1 MHPAKSVII
10 FTTTSGAGYGLL
22 VWLAVGRLLGWEL
35 APGLLMVAFGVAFGL
50 IITGLLSS
58 TLHLGH
64 PERAWRAMSQW
75 RSSWLSREGLAAI
88 ITFAP
93 AAGFATV
100 WILDIGGDELAR
112 VLAAATA
119 ALALFTVYC
128 TAMIYASLRAIPAWA
143 NPWTAPGYL
152 ALSVMSGALLLN
164 LFSAVWP
171 HGATELVGML
181 AAGAIVLGHLA
192 KALYWSSLRRAAPV
206 SSAESATGLGGL
218 GQVRLFEAPHTS
230 PNYLL
235 KEMGFQIARKHAEK
249 LRWIAIISGF
259 LLPFTLVLMPW
270 ALGEMGGILPAT
282 LAVVFAGIGV
292 AVERW
297 LFFAEA
303 RHVQML
309 YYGESA
315 V

>member
-1 MHPAKSVII
+1 
-10 FTTTSGAGYGLL
+10 
-22 VWLAVGRLLGWEL
+22 
-35 APGLLMVAFGVAFGL
+35 
-50 IITGLLSS
+50 
-58 TLHLGH
+58 
-64 PERAWRAMSQW
+64 
-75 RSSWLSREGLAAI
+75 LAAI

-93 AAGFATV
+93 AAAFAV
-100 WILDIGGDELAR
+100 FWIWDIGGEDLAR

-119 ALALFTVYC
+119 VLALFTVYC

-171 HGATELVGML
+171 HGATELVGIL
-181 AAGAIVLGHLA
+181 TAGAIVLGHVA

-206 SSAESATGLGGL
+206 SSAESATGLGEL
-218 GQVRLFEAPHTS
+218 GQVRLFEAPHTG
-230 PNYLL
+230 PNYLM

-259 LLPFTLVLMPW
+259 LLPMALVLIPLIQDSLDAV
-270 ALGEMGGILPAT
+270 ALAA
-282 LAVVFAGIGV
+282 LAVAFAGIGV